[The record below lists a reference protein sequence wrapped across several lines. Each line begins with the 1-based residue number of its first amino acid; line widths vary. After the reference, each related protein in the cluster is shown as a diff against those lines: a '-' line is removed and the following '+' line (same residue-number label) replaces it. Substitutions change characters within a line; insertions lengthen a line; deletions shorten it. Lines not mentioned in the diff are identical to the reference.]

1 MRGAS
6 HTCMPKSTM
15 RKSVRKRARSGG
27 MGVAARVAFLC
38 VSYGS
43 AHSHWRRLSYLRAQM
58 PIFPTTVDGPLS
70 GLLPRATASS
80 RCAAPA
86 SRRSE
91 SSRGTMKEA
100 AIEKLKTVNGRRKS
114 TIIMFSTYFFLPSL
128 PSSVRRLADGKTS
141 PWLME
146 KSFSWGK

>member
-1 MRGAS
+1 MLPTYVYIKTSLLQEKTNKLARRIVHRAPCKCNGPRPCNWYTAR
-6 HTCMPKSTM
+6 PKLSW
-15 RKSVRKRARSGG
+15 S
-27 MGVAARVAFLC
+27 LC

-114 TIIMFSTYFFLPSL
+114 TIIIFFTYFFLPSL
-128 PSSVRRLADGKTS
+128 PSSVRRPS
-141 PWLME
+141 
-146 KSFSWGK
+146 